1 MDQEKFKYFC
11 TCIENALQR
20 LMADFKN
27 LQFTRKNELEP
38 SNEKKLSA
46 IVRVVGQSKGR
57 VHVEVSEKLTKQLFE
72 YVNGEPEEDEMD
84 LCFYLA
90 EFTNIIAGNGVTFLN
105 DAYKGSDYRLT
116 PPAIFAG
123 DNLDISTPKI
133 LSSVLIYT
141 TEFGSLRIEIGFE
154 GM

>member
-1 MDQEKFKYFC
+1 MDQEKFKYYC

-20 LMADFKN
+20 LMADFKDVK
-27 LQFTRKNELEP
+27 FTRKNELEP

-57 VHVEVSEKLTKQLFE
+57 VHIEVSEKLTKKLFE
-72 YVNGEPEEDEMD
+72 YANGEPEEDEMD

-123 DNLDISTPKI
+123 DNLDISTPKV
-133 LSSVLIYT
+133 LSSALNYC

>member
-72 YVNGEPEEDEMD
+72 YVNGDPEEDEMD

>member
-1 MDQEKFKYFC
+1 MDQEKFKYYC

-20 LMADFKN
+20 LMADFKGI
-27 LQFTRKNELEP
+27 QFTRKNELEMT
-38 SNEKKLSA
+38 NEKKLSA

-57 VHVEVSEKLTKQLFE
+57 VHIEVSEALIKKLFE
-72 YVNGEPEEDEMD
+72 CVNGEPEEDEMD

-123 DNLDISTPKI
+123 DNLDISTPKV
-133 LSSVLIYT
+133 LSSVLMYG
-141 TEFGSLRIEIGFE
+141 TEFGSLQIEIGFE

>member
-1 MDQEKFKYFC
+1 MDQEKFKYYC

-20 LMADFKN
+20 LMSDFTDVK
-27 LQFTRKNELEP
+27 FTRKNELEP

-57 VHVEVSEKLTKQLFE
+57 VHIEVSEKLTKKLFE
-72 YVNGEPEEDEMD
+72 HANGEPEEDEMD

-123 DNLDISTPKI
+123 DNLDISTPKV
-133 LSSVLIYT
+133 LSSVLNYS